1 MRKYYIIIKGYPM
14 EKKAYLEI
22 AKIINTH
29 GVRGAVKL
37 DPWCDGPQV
46 FKKLKHLYLENGK
59 EFEVSEVKTVGA
71 FVVCSLSGVST
82 VEDAIKLKNK
92 ILFAKREEIP
102 LPKGSHFIC
111 DLIGLPVKDAAS
123 GEVYG
128 TLTEI
133 TQPATQEIYEI
144 TTTAGKTVLM
154 PAVPQFID
162 HIDEDAI
169 YITPIGGFFDDAEEA

>member
-1 MRKYYIIIKGYPM
+1 MD
-14 EKKAYLEI
+14 KKAYLEI

-59 EFEVSEVKTVGA
+59 EFEVSEVKSIGG
-71 FVVCSLSGVST
+71 FVVCSLSGVTT
-82 VEDAIKLKNK
+82 VEDAMKLKNK

-102 LPKGSHFIC
+102 LAKGSHFIC
-111 DLIGLPVKDAAS
+111 DMIGLPVKDAVS
-123 GEVYG
+123 GKVYG

-133 TQPATQEIYEI
+133 TQPAKQEIYEI
-144 TTTAGKTVLM
+144 TTPDGKRVLM
-154 PAVPQFID
+154 PAVAQFID
-162 HIDEDAI
+162 RIDTDDAV
-169 YITPIGGFFDDAEEA
+169 YITPIDGFFDDAEEV

>member
-1 MRKYYIIIKGYPM
+1 M

-59 EFEVSEVKTVGA
+59 EFEVSDVKTVGA
-71 FVVCSLSGVST
+71 FVVCSLSGVTT

-92 ILFAKREEIP
+92 ILLAKREEIP
-102 LPKGSHFIC
+102 LAKGSHFIC
-111 DLIGLPVKDAAS
+111 DMIGLPVKDAVT
-123 GEVYG
+123 GVVYG
-128 TLTEI
+128 KLEAVS
-133 TQPATQEIYEI
+133 QPALQEIYEI
-144 TTTAGKTVLM
+144 RTPGGNLVLL

-162 HIDEDAI
+162 RIDTDDAI
-169 YITPIGGFFDDAEEA
+169 YITPIDGFFNDAEEVRE

>member
-1 MRKYYIIIKGYPM
+1 M

-59 EFEVSEVKTVGA
+59 EFEVSDVKTVGA
-71 FVVCSLSGVST
+71 FVVCTLSGVAT

-92 ILFAKREEIP
+92 VLFAKREEIP
-102 LPKGSHFIC
+102 LAKGSHFIC
-111 DLIGLPVKDAAS
+111 DMIGLPVKDAATS
-123 GEVYG
+123 EVYG
-128 TLTEI
+128 TLVEVS
-133 TQPATQEIYEI
+133 QPALQEIYEI
-144 TTTAGKTVLM
+144 RTPSGKTVLM
-154 PAVPQFID
+154 PAVPQFIAK
-162 HIDEDAI
+162 IDTDDAI
-169 YITPIGGFFDDAEEA
+169 YITPIAGFFDEAEEA

>member
-1 MRKYYIIIKGYPM
+1 MIHM

-37 DPWCDGPQV
+37 EPWCDGPQV
-46 FKKLKHLYLENGK
+46 FKKLKHLCLANGT
-59 EFEVSEVKTVGA
+59 EYEVSDVKTVGA
-71 FVVCSLSGVST
+71 FVVCSLSGVTT
-82 VEDAIKLKNK
+82 VEDAMKLKNK

-102 LPKGSHFIC
+102 LAKGAHFIC
-111 DLIGLPVKDAAS
+111 DLIGLPVKDART

-128 TLTEI
+128 TLADVSE
-133 TQPATQEIYEI
+133 PAVQQIYEI
-144 TTTAGKTVLM
+144 KTPSGKTVLL

-162 HIDEDAI
+162 RIDTDDAI
-169 YITPIGGFFDDAEEA
+169 YITPIDGFFTEAEEA

>member
-1 MRKYYIIIKGYPM
+1 M

-59 EFEVSEVKTVGA
+59 EFEVSDVKTVGA
-71 FVVCSLSGVST
+71 FVVCTLSGVAT

-92 ILFAKREEIP
+92 VLFAKREEIP
-102 LPKGSHFIC
+102 LAKGSHFIC
-111 DLIGLPVKDAAS
+111 DMIGLPVKDAAT

-128 TLTEI
+128 TLAEVS
-133 TQPATQEIYEI
+133 QPALQEIYEI
-144 TTTAGKTVLM
+144 RTPSGKTVLM
-154 PAVPQFID
+154 PAVPQFIAK
-162 HIDEDAI
+162 IDTDDAI
-169 YITPIGGFFDDAEEA
+169 YITPIAGFFDEAEEA

>member
-1 MRKYYIIIKGYPM
+1 M

-22 AKIINTH
+22 GKIINTP

-59 EFEVSEVKTVGA
+59 EFEISDVKTVGA

-92 ILFAKREEIP
+92 IVLAKREEIP
-102 LPKGSHFIC
+102 LAKGAHFIC
-111 DLIGLPVKDAAS
+111 DMIGLPVKDANT

-128 TLTEI
+128 ELTAVS
-133 TQPATQEIYEI
+133 QPALQEIYEI
-144 TTTAGKTVLM
+144 RTPSGNTVLM
-154 PAVPQFID
+154 PAVPQFIAR
-162 HIDEDAI
+162 IDTDDAI
-169 YITPIGGFFDDAEEA
+169 YVTPIEGFFSDAEEA